1 MEALERMIAGAQT
14 AESMLGQW
22 VRDELAP
29 LSGVAVSMV
38 REQLMDGKR
47 ADGKDLSPSYIKD
60 PYFETRKQAVAYMLY
75 KQRITPNPRRNRTAP
90 NLYIT
95 GEFHNSLYADLGQDA
110 MEIRSAAAWGDD
122 VMNKYGRESFG
133 LSDVH
138 LDELRERM
146 KPALIERIKTQI
158 LG

>member
-1 MEALERMIAGAQT
+1 MEALERMINGAQAAQT
-14 AESMLGQW
+14 MLGQW
-22 VRDELAP
+22 VKEELSP
-29 LSGVAVSMV
+29 LSGFVVDMV
-38 REQLMDGKR
+38 RAQLMDGKA
-47 ADGKDLSPSYIKD
+47 ADGRDLSPSYLKD

-95 GEFHNSLYADLGQDA
+95 GEFHNSLYAEMGAEA
-110 MEIRSAAAWGDD
+110 MEIRTASAWGEG

-133 LSDVH
+133 LNDQH
-138 LDELRERM
+138 MDELGERL
-146 KPALIERIKTQI
+146 KPLLIERIKTQI